1 MAKIEIFTQTFC
13 PYCARAKKLL
23 SGKGVTFE
31 EIDLFVDPARKK
43 EMIERAGGAR
53 TVPQVFVDG
62 KHIGDCDGIHA
73 MDARGE
79 LDRALGLAA

>member
-23 SGKGVTFE
+23 SAKGVQFE
-31 EIDLFVDPARKK
+31 EIDLFVEPARKK
-43 EMIERAGGAR
+43 EMVERSGGAK

-62 KHIGDCDGIHA
+62 KHIGDCEGIHA
-73 MDARGE
+73 LDARGE
-79 LDRALGLAA
+79 LDKALGLAA

>member
-1 MAKIEIFTQTFC
+1 MATIEIFTQSFC

-23 SGKGVTFE
+23 SAKGVPFQ
-31 EIDLFVDPARKK
+31 EIDLFAEPARRR

-62 KHIGDCDGIHA
+62 RHIGDCDGIHA

-79 LDRALGLAA
+79 LDRVLGLSA